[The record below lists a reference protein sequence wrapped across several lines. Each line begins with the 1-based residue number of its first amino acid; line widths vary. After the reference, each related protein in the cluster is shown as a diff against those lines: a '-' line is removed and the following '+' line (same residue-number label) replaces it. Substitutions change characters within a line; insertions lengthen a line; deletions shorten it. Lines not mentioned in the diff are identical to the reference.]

1 MRIGGMPV
9 FPYYLEQTLKDVCI
23 RQSNRIIG
31 YICKRNMAKYVKV
44 IGLLLLTFAL
54 WQVGNA
60 PVGNASDGVEN
71 AVDIQSASAEYAQEE
86 ACFTNP
92 QLPYLPDAELASA
105 GGHIQWLTPSRVQRS
120 NTIQYLFSLKDRVE
134 KLARYEAAL
143 SLHREKLYDAAAHY
157 PCQPVCEYYIFTLRR
172 ILI

>member
-1 MRIGGMPV
+1 
-9 FPYYLEQTLKDVCI
+9 
-23 RQSNRIIG
+23 
-31 YICKRNMAKYVKV
+31 MAKYLKI
-44 IGLLLLTFAL
+44 IGFLLLTFAL
-54 WQVGNA
+54 WQVGNVTA
-60 PVGNASDGVEN
+60 DNTSVRLES
-71 AVDIQSASAEYAQEE
+71 AVDIPAASAEYAQEE

-134 KLARYEAAL
+134 KLARHEAAL

-157 PCQPVCEYYIFTLRR
+157 RCQPVCEYYIFTLRR